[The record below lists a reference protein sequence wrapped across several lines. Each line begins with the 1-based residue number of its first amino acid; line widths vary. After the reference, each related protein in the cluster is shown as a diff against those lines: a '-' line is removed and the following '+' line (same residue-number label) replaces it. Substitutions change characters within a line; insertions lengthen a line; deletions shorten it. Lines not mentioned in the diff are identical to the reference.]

1 MSELERHEDAELLAV
16 KMEQG
21 AVSQPMPAALGAGKD
36 KETEPPCSL
45 QQGLCPADTL
55 VFAP

>member
-1 MSELERHEDAELLAV
+1 MSELERQEAV

-36 KETEPPCSL
+36 KETEPPCGL